1 MNPTNIPI
9 EEMIANSR
17 LAFMHGK
24 YDEALR
30 IAKQAL
36 DQDSKN
42 PDAHQ
47 CAGNAYMSKANYESA
62 IEHYKKAIENDADN
76 GDRYFNLGY
85 AYASD
90 NQPVKALEM
99 FAKADEVGCSPN
111 GVG

>member
-85 AYASD
+85 AYASSGT
-90 NQPVKALEM
+90 QA
-99 FAKADEVGCSPN
+99 
-111 GVG
+111 

>member
-47 CAGNAYMSKANYESA
+47 CAGNAYMSKANYESS
-62 IEHYKKAIENDADN
+62 IIKRLLRMMPITVIDTSTLVMPMHQTISRSKLWRCLQRLMK
-76 GDRYFNLGY
+76 
-85 AYASD
+85 
-90 NQPVKALEM
+90 
-99 FAKADEVGCSPN
+99 
-111 GVG
+111 